1 MIGEASLVFAL
12 LCVLMLLIGTPI
24 SLAAYEVGSTLGLDG
39 GSQRPTAPVAALRMI
54 GAAGPT

>member
-24 SLAAYEVGSTLGLDG
+24 SLAAYEVGSTLGPDG
-39 GSQRPTAPVAALRMI
+39 GGQRPTAPVAALRVLV
-54 GAAGPT
+54 AASPT